1 VTDLTDGKGVVRHEF
16 NSQLDATRHVAEAL
30 EALEVMKPLRV

>member
-1 VTDLTDGKGVVRHEF
+1 VTDVTEGKGVVRHVI
-16 NSQLDATRHVAEAL
+16 NSQLDARRHVAEAL